1 MADYFRR
8 SGVLLALVASASLA
22 HASDLGSV
30 YEQALKTDPTFKQAN
45 AQWLVDQQAYPL
57 ALTGDGVAGT
67 GLFPNIDFTSQ
78 FDRARTSTSNTT
90 DASATGYEWD
100 TNYALTITQPV
111 FNISTWLSI
120 KEARYSVRAAT
131 ATYLSAGQSL
141 ISRTAVA
148 YLEVLRDYDILQYDL
163 AAEAALLHELGVA
176 KNKYSVGLDAA
187 TDVYQAQA
195 SYDLARATVI
205 KQRVALAD
213 AKEDLRAITG
223 EEYPVM
229 AGLPQQIPLVAP
241 APHDINA
248 WVDTALKQNYTL
260 NADRMTMEADRVAI
274 NTTRM
279 SRLPTV
285 NLLGSYTYDHST
297 IASIGRSTEG
307 YVGVSLDLPLFKG
320 GYTFAS
326 TKQARYTYL
335 KASDTVELERRTIAK
350 STRQDY
356 LGVMSGISQIKADWA
371 SVNSSAKEL
380 KVTQQSYM
388 VGSSTMED
396 LLSAVSTLFSSI
408 QTWSSD
414 RYDYLES
421 LIQLK
426 YDAGTLSPKDIQ
438 YLNSWMTR
446 RVVLNKRDFSELL
459 HYIKLPRTYLDEFLG
474 PHQSGKRVVPKAIV
488 RPAPHPVTRHVVV
501 QPKPKPVTNRPV
513 APPPPVDQPAA
524 MPEPSFGDD
533 QPVEAIVVL
542 PQPVR

>member
-67 GLFPNIDFTSQ
+67 GLFPNIDFSSE
-78 FDRARTSTSNTT
+78 FDRGRLSVVSS
-90 DASATGYEWD
+90 DSVTGYQWD
-100 TNYALTITQPV
+100 TTYSLTITQPV
-111 FNISTWLSI
+111 FNISTWQSI

-148 YLEVLRDYDILQYDL
+148 YLEVLRNYDILQYDL
-163 AAEAALLHELGVA
+163 AAEAALMHELGVA
-176 KNKYSVGLDAA
+176 KNKYRVGLDAA

-223 EEYPVM
+223 EEYHVM
-229 AGLPQQIPLVAP
+229 AGLPQHIPLVGP

-274 NTTRM
+274 DAKRM
-279 SRLPTV
+279 SRMPTV
-285 NLLGSYTYDHST
+285 NLLGKYSYDHST
-297 IASIGRSTEG
+297 LDTVGRTTNG

-335 KASDTVELERRTIAK
+335 KASDTVELERRTVAK

-371 SVNSSAKEL
+371 SVQSSSKDL
-380 KVTQQSYM
+380 RVTQQSYM
-388 VGSSTMED
+388 VGSSTMVD

-446 RVVLNKRDFSELL
+446 RVTLNKRDFTELL
-459 HYIKLPRTYLDEFLG
+459 HYIKLPRTYLNEFLG
-474 PHQSGKRVVPKAIV
+474 PRQSGKHVVRRVVTKK
-488 RPAPHPVTRHVVV
+488 RAPRHVMRHVVV
-501 QPKPKPVTNRPV
+501 QRKTKPVVKQPV

-524 MPEPSFGDD
+524 MPALSFSDD
-533 QPVEAIVVL
+533 QPGEAIVVL